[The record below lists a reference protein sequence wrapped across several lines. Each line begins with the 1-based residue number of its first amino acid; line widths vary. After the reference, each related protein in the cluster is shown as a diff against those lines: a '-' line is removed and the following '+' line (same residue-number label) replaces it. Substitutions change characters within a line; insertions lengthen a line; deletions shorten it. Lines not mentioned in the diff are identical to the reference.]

1 MTIIDS
7 FCFPVTRTDELSLL
21 EKPPEMLS
29 SLPRSRATTRY
40 LCLFTRALT
49 RCDDFMAQVNADASV
64 GVLGLIPAI
73 LSPGDD
79 WWQMQAQFSGFVMHP
94 YLQDLQADKLSSLDA
109 CINADI
115 IGRRPI
121 FICTAIGSPKMYSID
136 PLKVASAVANK
147 VSSPVVLAHA
157 GGAKILEAMLIADAH
172 AHVFLETSFSL
183 PYWLGSSVE
192 QDMAFALKKIGA
204 HRFLYGS
211 DAPFCSEQKALDAH
225 DTFFKRHDIDAASID
240 KIMCTNAQ
248 GIFD

>member
-1 MTIIDS
+1 MAIIDS
-7 FCFPVTRTDELSLL
+7 FCFPVTRTDELSLF
-21 EKPPEMLS
+21 EQAPVELS
-29 SLPRSRATTRY
+29 SLPRTRADKRY
-40 LCLFTRALT
+40 LCLFTRALKA
-49 RCDDFMAQVNADASV
+49 CDDFMSQVDADASV
-64 GVLGLIPAI
+64 GVLGLIPAN
-73 LSPGDD
+73 LSPGDY
-79 WWQMQAQFSGFVMHP
+79 WWQLQAQFSGFVLHP
-94 YLQDLQADKLSSLDA
+94 YLQGLQADNLGGLSA
-109 CINADI
+109 CIDAGI

-121 FICTAIGSPKMYSID
+121 FICTAVGSPKMYSID

-157 GGAKILEAMLIADAH
+157 GGAKIIEAMLIADAH
-172 AHVFLETSFSL
+172 EHVFLETSFSL

-192 QDMAFALKKIGA
+192 QDTAFAIKKIGA

-225 DTFFKRHDIDAASID
+225 YAFFDRHGVDADSIG